1 MKHLVEFEV
10 GDGQTILV
18 EVEDVGDGQEKKLK
32 PIAKPPGKIAAQAA
46 KTFEQAMGTLEPM
59 IKSVKSSLDKLT
71 DPADEVEVKFSVK
84 LNSQVGAVVTTVGG
98 EATYE
103 ITLKWAKK

>member
-1 MKHLVEFEV
+1 MKQLVEFKV

-18 EVEDVGDGQEKKLK
+18 EVEVFPDAKQREFQ
-32 PIAKPPGKIAAQAA
+32 PISKGPKELVAQAT
-46 KTFEQAMGTLEPM
+46 KSLDEAMENLEPM
-59 IKSVKSSLDKLT
+59 IKSVKTSLDKLT
-71 DPADEVEVKFSVK
+71 DSADEIEVKFSVK
-84 LNSQVGAVVTTVGG
+84 LNSSVGAFMTTLGG